1 MIPAYFMANIS
12 GIPRIESNG
21 VNVTATSV
29 DFTFRSNR
37 WRTNNFNG
45 IVIVRINNAIQS
57 GTTTTLPITF
67 SSGNG
72 QIAITGINAAPI
84 TVADIG
90 VGVYLFYYDQDS
102 NTLQKL
108 T

>member
-1 MIPAYFMANIS
+1 MIPAYFMANIN

-29 DFTFRSNR
+29 DFTFRNNR

-45 IVIVRINNAIQS
+45 IVIVRINNAIPS

-72 QIAITGINAAPI
+72 QIAITGINGAPI

>member
-1 MIPAYFMANIS
+1 MIPAYFMANIG

-21 VNVTATSV
+21 VNVTSTSV
-29 DFTFRSNR
+29 DFTFRNNR

-45 IVIVRINNAIQS
+45 IVIVRINNAIPS

-67 SSGNG
+67 SSVNG
-72 QIAITGINAAPI
+72 QIAITGINGTPI

>member
-1 MIPAYFMANIS
+1 MIPAYFMANRG

-21 VNVTATSV
+21 VNVTSTSV
-29 DFTFRSNR
+29 DFTFRNNR
-37 WRTNNFNG
+37 WGTNNFNG
-45 IVIVRINNAIQS
+45 IVIVRINNAIPS

-67 SSGNG
+67 GSGNG
-72 QIAITGINAAPI
+72 QLPITSINGTPI

>member
-1 MIPAYFMANIS
+1 MIPAYFMANIG

-21 VNVTATSV
+21 VNVTSTSV
-29 DFTFRSNR
+29 DFTFRNNR

-45 IVIVRINNAIQS
+45 IVIVRINNAIPS

-72 QIAITGINAAPI
+72 QISITGINGEPI

-90 VGVYLFYYDQDS
+90 VSVYLFYYDQDS

>member
-1 MIPAYFMANIS
+1 MIPPYFMANIN

-21 VNVTATSV
+21 VNVTSTSV
-29 DFTFRSNR
+29 DFTFRNNR
-37 WRTNNFNG
+37 WGTNNFNG
-45 IVIVRINNAIQS
+45 IVIVRINNAIPS

-72 QIAITGINAAPI
+72 QIAITGINGASI

>member
-1 MIPAYFMANIS
+1 MIPAYFMANIN

-21 VNVTATSV
+21 VNVTSTSV
-29 DFTFRSNR
+29 DFTFRNNR

-45 IVIVRINNAIQS
+45 IVIVRINNAIPS
-57 GTTTTLPITF
+57 GTMTTLPITF

-72 QIAITGINAAPI
+72 QISITGINGTPI

>member
-1 MIPAYFMANIS
+1 MIPAFFMANRS

-21 VNVTATSV
+21 VNVTSTSV
-29 DFTFRSNR
+29 DFTFRNNR
-37 WRTNNFNG
+37 FGTNNFNG
-45 IVIVRINNAIQS
+45 IVIVRINNAIPS

-67 SSGNG
+67 SSGNNP
-72 QIAITGINAAPI
+72 IPITGINGAAI

-108 T
+108 I

>member
-1 MIPAYFMANIS
+1 MIPAYFMANIN

-21 VNVTATSV
+21 VNVTSTSV

-45 IVIVRINNAIQS
+45 IVIVRINNAIPS

-67 SSGNG
+67 ISGNG
-72 QIAITGINAAPI
+72 QIAITGINGTPI